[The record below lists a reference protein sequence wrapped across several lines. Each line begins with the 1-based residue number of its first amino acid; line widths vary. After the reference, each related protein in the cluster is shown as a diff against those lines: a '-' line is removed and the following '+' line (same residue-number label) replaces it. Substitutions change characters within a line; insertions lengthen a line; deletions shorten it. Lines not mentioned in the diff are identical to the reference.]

1 MTGTGYPLAV
11 DVWNTGQ
18 TFTGSG
24 HRAADRHQSLQ
35 FRDAH
40 RVDTVD
46 LQGRPWTVWWTRAE
60 WDAKAGHFS
69 VLSVLC
75 IGASAPL
82 RAVWLHDD
90 T

>member
-1 MTGTGYPLAV
+1 MTDTGYPLAV

-18 TFTGSG
+18 TFTGSSLRMVG
-24 HRAADRHQSLQ
+24 LDRSLQ

-46 LQGRPWTVWWTRAE
+46 LQGRPWTVWWTRST

-75 IGASAPL
+75 VQGASAAAGRL
-82 RAVWLHDD
+82 AA
-90 T
+90 